1 MKSMKKGLSVLLCL
15 CLIVTTFYGCFTFD
29 AMAED
34 EGNLWSYG
42 TNENVP
48 ASFTTGISGTIN
60 SYGFFANTVSAG
72 VVNITVDS
80 GGYNSDHALHMVSTY
95 TNNSVGRIIEIEQG
109 KTYKISFKYKGD
121 GKGYPFLILNMDSY
135 VRPGIVNNNQ
145 VSVSA
150 NYTEIE
156 RKSSWNFPNCG
167 DTWNTYEKTF
177 TASTG
182 DYLAVLWATSS
193 SSVGSQTNLYMDD
206 IVVSEVIDVNFKQNV
221 NGHYV
226 YDNFGDAGT
235 VSASSVGSNQ
245 IQLKAVPK
253 SGYSFM
259 GWYYNG
265 TKISSNA
272 TYTVTYVA
280 GRTYVANFQTTTQ
293 EVNLWADGNME
304 TISASYSYLG
314 SNIVN
319 GENPDGWVGYRLGG
333 NNQYTRVKPVTDD
346 KHGGSYSL
354 YLDLWGAMRVF
365 GRRLQLK
372 GGRTYRISYWRKGY
386 VDTFGIYNHN
396 DPDLEIS
403 CSDAEHGLDDMG
415 DVSGVTTLVSSR
427 STGDGWT
434 QYTYEFTTEAGK
446 NYVDILWARN
456 SKAECYIDDVSLVQ
470 VGHYFGALI
479 AAVPETCTTAGS
491 IAHYQCLDCG
501 AYANSAKTVIS
512 SSAITISPTGHNPL
526 AISVKAATCVDKGY
540 SQACYYCRNCKK
552 YYSDAACTSELSAA
566 SVEIAPTGV
575 HTIVSVAA
583 RAATCTTNGNTAHYE
598 CSVCG
603 QGFSNST
610 GTSTLAQN
618 SWVTP
623 KTAHQFGSQ
632 VAEVNPTCS
641 TNGMKAHYRCTSC
654 NGYFDIYKNETTA
667 QELTIPATGHS
678 YGTLIAGTPATCDHA
693 GQISYY
699 VCGECGNY
707 FDADKNP
714 ISAGE
719 ITIAQLSHDYGII
732 IPQQDPTCT
741 TEGIARHY
749 HCENCGRYFDEDYN
763 VTTLT
768 ALTIAPL
775 GHVAVHVPYNKPKA
789 DTDGWYE
796 HWYCERCDSYFTNS
810 SLSKKVS
817 RSEVWLPHTATQN
830 GTTGACSW
838 SLTNGILT
846 ISGSG
851 AMANYS
857 SYNVDR
863 PWGVQITKV
872 IISSGVTNIGN
883 YAFKGCSRLT
893 EVQIANSVTRIG
905 AGAFNGTAIETI
917 SIGSGVT
924 YIGAGAFDNT
934 GALTSITVAGGNTV
948 YSASGNC
955 LIETATHT
963 LIRGA
968 NTSVIPTDGT
978 VTAIGERAFYGCTD
992 ITSFTIPNAVTYIG
1006 TEAFMGCTGLTS
1018 VALGTGVKTIAA
1030 YAFSGCEAL
1039 ATVSGGANITF
1050 IGVKAFDETM
1060 WLSTQAGT
1068 NGVVYL
1074 GKVAYIYKGGSHSVT
1089 MQSGTVSISPYAF
1102 KGSGV
1107 TSITLCSGFVRI
1119 GDNAF
1124 ENCTSL
1130 TNATLTSS
1138 ALTSIG
1144 VWAFKGCTGLTT
1156 VTLPSTLTNL
1166 GYGAFSGTGIT
1177 EITIPENVVYLEGE
1191 TFANCHAL
1199 ESVKVESD
1207 LVGIGAYA
1215 FSGCDDLDEIE
1226 LPDTLTTIG
1235 YGAFDGCVELKR
1247 VYYAGWQDDAADIAI
1262 DGANENLTKVDWTY
1276 GYEPETVSPSG
1287 TTGSV
1292 SYTVSGTTLT
1302 ITGSGAMA
1310 NYTYDSK
1317 LPWGTGITTVVVN
1330 SGVTKI
1336 GNYAFKGCKEL
1347 TSVTLP
1353 STVTTVGELAF
1364 FGCEKLNTISTN
1376 NITTYNYGAFKGCSS
1391 ITSATINASVT
1402 SIPATCFSGCS
1413 KLATL
1418 TFNGTNVTSIGTSA
1432 FEGCSK
1438 LVTVTLPTGLDSI
1451 GQKAF
1456 YGCTA
1461 LKNLTINSDIETIA
1475 SLAFGKCSSIVTLT
1489 IPSGTTSIG
1498 EGAFFGCAG
1507 LTSITLP
1514 FVGNRAV
1521 TYSDDNK
1528 YTFGYIFGKQAY
1540 DGGEAVEQTHI
1551 PVGTSVSSESYTVT
1565 HKNRTD
1571 RTYTTYYY
1579 DYDNNGG
1586 TGVYSKR
1593 KDEVISTYYIPRSL
1607 AKVTITNSSFIPS
1620 YAFENCDMIGTV
1632 TISSAVTAMGHSA
1645 FKNCKGLYSFTASNS
1660 STSTLGKETFEYC
1673 SNLRVVTIPTGNTAL
1688 QNLEYNLFYDCYNL
1702 KSFTAPQGIKYI
1714 EKQAFWGCSNL
1725 STLHLYSGVLAID
1738 EAAFD
1743 GCDSIR
1749 DIYTK
1754 YSRSWS
1760 DQLAGR
1766 KHNITVSGN
1775 ESPFDA
1781 DDITWHYS
1789 SNLYYDNYGVTGNCT
1804 WKITNNTELTISGT
1818 GPMGDY
1824 VLGQNM
1830 PWIKALTSVTIEE
1843 GVTSIGN
1850 YAFQG
1855 NDSITSISIPSTV
1868 RTIGEG
1874 AFYGCKKISSI
1885 SLPTKLYSIGA
1896 YAFNGCTSLTT
1907 VTLPDGITAIPAGL
1921 FSGCTALTTVNMTD
1935 DVTSIGNGAFLGC
1948 NHINSISI
1956 PSAVTS
1962 IADYAFGNCSALTSL
1977 TMDSSVEHIGYGAF
1991 ANSGLTTV
1999 TYGGSQAK
2007 RETIDIGEGNSALNN
2022 ATWSYLTKNG
2032 TTGGCTWTLANGV
2045 LTISGSGST
2054 QNFTIDSELPWGHDI
2069 TKVIIGS
2076 GVTNISGNGYAFRN
2090 CPDLAS
2096 FEVQSGNTTFSVVGN
2111 CLIRSADG
2119 HMNIVAGCKNSVIP
2133 TSSSQA
2139 DVIKA
2144 GAFCCVPGL
2153 TSIHIPAN
2161 IISIDKRAFI
2171 GCSNVQTITATAN
2184 GTYRTNGKV
2193 IYNTSGHVVFGSAY
2207 SPNLFANGDA
2217 ESISTSDLSTTNGWT
2232 RTAANGVSNI
2242 VGLNISSDQSY
2253 SGSKS
2258 YELSYLY
2265 GHGAYRTFQLTAGK
2279 TYTLSF
2285 WHKSPFGGNCQYFQI
2300 VNRAN
2305 ATASNVAMNGAT
2317 ADANHVMLV
2326 SKQWQ
2331 FSAGDWTK
2339 ESYTFTLGAGMDTID
2354 IVFTQAGNTNKALY
2368 FDDFKLIANDDF
2380 DGMTATQI
2388 LDGSF
2393 AYNTSLE
2400 SIYIPATVTAIGG
2413 DGNEAFVGSP
2423 NFSGVLVADGN
2434 SNYHSSG
2441 NTIIKDSTLDTVW
2454 VGTNCSNYAEA
2465 ETTTTIATNAFNG
2478 RAQLKSINISRYIT
2492 SIGDAAFK
2500 DCDALETVY
2509 YGASPTARDSIDI
2522 GAYNTPLT
2530 GAKWFTSYS
2539 GSTGSCTW
2547 STSGTTL
2554 TISGSGAM
2562 ADYTAGSAP
2571 WPDYITKVVINSGVT
2586 KVGNYAFYDM
2596 PNLTEVQ
2603 IAGSVTNIGTYAFA
2617 RSRQLAS
2624 VSLTSGLTTLS
2635 EGAFANCDSLTTI
2648 TLPTTVTTIGAYA
2661 FNGDNALTNV
2671 ETGTAI
2677 TSIGKYAFA
2686 DSGIYSALVPAS
2698 VTTISDY
2705 AFSSCENL
2713 VNVVIQNGVTTIG
2726 KGAFS
2731 YDTSLAKV
2739 ELPASITTIGD
2750 NAFDG
2755 CNNMLS
2761 FSMGKNV
2768 TSLGKEVLKNTRNLE
2783 RIKVDPLNS
2792 TYECIANNI
2801 VTRSGAVVTVLYG
2814 CKNSV
2819 ITSDITAIA
2828 SRAFFGSGL
2837 TDLYLASSVTS
2848 IAYDAFADSGVV
2860 RVNYQGTAAARDTIT
2875 MGSNNALLHDNI
2887 NWIYESNSGTTGD
2900 IKWYYTGTKLFLI
2913 GSGAMADYSGSNSAP
2928 WRYSYDSDLG
2938 MPVENVITEV
2948 YFDEGIT
2955 SIGAYA
2961 FDGITTLK
2969 NITLPA
2975 TIEDIGTR
2983 AFYGCSGLEHITME
2997 EGNPKY
3003 YTQGDCLIEIN
3014 EDEGNSV
3021 ILGTR
3026 NSVIPEDD
3034 DVVYIATD
3042 AFRNNTELRTI
3053 EIPSNISGINAD
3065 AFRGC
3070 SSLAE
3075 ITFNYNSS
3083 FESIDSYAFYGCSAL
3098 DTVYFIGST
3107 SNMNKLKNKIQ
3118 SNNDEL
3124 EDATWKAVSACDIHG
3139 HVWDAV
3145 YAEVPATCTTNGTIA
3160 YRHCSVCNKNYDME
3174 GNLAN
3179 TASSRRINATGH
3191 EYVYYDELDATHIT
3205 VGHHDYYFC
3214 PNCGTYYDTEK
3225 VETTWQA
3232 LLTDPIDY
3240 IYGDA
3245 DNSGTV
3251 DLYDAILLRQYVAY
3265 YNPGTGTS
3273 TITVYE
3279 GADANADGKID
3290 LMDVVLIRQYLA
3302 YLDDE
3307 TGLSTVN
3314 LGPFA

>member
-1 MKSMKKGLSVLLCL
+1 MKSMKKGLSILLCL
-15 CLIVTTFYGCFTFD
+15 CLVVTTVYGCFTFEALAD
-29 AMAED
+29 GD
-34 EGNLWSYG
+34 NLWSYG

-48 ASFTTGISGTIN
+48 SGFTSGISGTVN

-72 VVNITVDS
+72 VVNVTVDS
-80 GGYNSDHALHMVSTY
+80 GGYNSANALHLVSTY
-95 TNNSVGRIIEIEQG
+95 VNNSVGRIIEIEQG

-121 GKGYPFLILNMDSY
+121 GKGYPFLILNMDDR

-156 RKSSWNFPNCG
+156 RKASWNFPNCG

-182 DYLAVLWATSS
+182 NYLAVLWATSQS
-193 SSVGSQTNLYMDD
+193 TAGSQTNLYMDD

-245 IQLKAVPK
+245 IQLNAVPNA
-253 SGYSFM
+253 GYKFM
-259 GWYYNG
+259 GWYYG
-265 TKISSNA
+265 TTKISSNA
-272 TYTVTYVA
+272 SYKVAYVP
-280 GRTYVANFQTTTQ
+280 GRTFIANFQTDTL
-293 EVNLWADGNME
+293 EVNMWADGNME
-304 TISASYSYLG
+304 TISESYSYLG

-319 GENPDGWVGYRLGG
+319 GENPDGWVGYRLGS
-333 NNQYTRVKPVTDD
+333 NNQYTRVRPVTDD

-354 YLDLWGAMRVF
+354 HLDLWGAMRVF
-365 GRRLQLK
+365 GRRLQLRP
-372 GGRTYRISYWRKGY
+372 GRTYRFSYWRKGY

-403 CSDAEHGLDDMG
+403 CTDGEHGLDAMG

-427 STGDGWT
+427 ATGDGWT
-434 QYTYEFTTEAGK
+434 EYTYEFTTEAGK
-446 NYVDILWARN
+446 SYVDILWARN
-456 SKAECYIDDVSLVQ
+456 SKDLCYIDDVSLVE
-470 VGHYFGALI
+470 VGHYFGGLHS
-479 AAVPETCTTAGS
+479 AVPETCTTAGS
-491 IAHYQCLDCG
+491 IAYYTCQDCG
-501 AYANSAKTVIS
+501 AYANAAKTIIS
-512 SSAITISPTGHNPL
+512 SSDITISPTGHNPVYL
-526 AISVKAATCVDKGY
+526 TAKAATCVDKGY
-540 SQACYYCRNCKK
+540 TQACYYCKNCKK
-552 YYSDAACTSELSAA
+552 YYSDAECTSQLDTA

-575 HTIVSVAA
+575 HTISYVSAK
-583 RAATCTTNGNTAHYE
+583 AATCTTNGNTAHYE

-603 QGFSNST
+603 QGFANSA

-632 VAEVNPTCS
+632 VAAVNPTCS
-641 TNGMKAHYRCTSC
+641 ANGMKAHYRCTSC
-654 NGYFDIYKNETTA
+654 NGYFDLYKNETTA
-667 QELTIPATGHS
+667 QELTIPATGHT
-678 YGTLIAGTPATCDHA
+678 YGTLIGGTPATCDHP
-693 GQISYY
+693 GQMSHY
-699 VCGECGNY
+699 VCSECGGY

-714 ISAGE
+714 IAAGE
-719 ITIAQLSHDYGII
+719 ITLAQLSHDYGVI

-749 HCENCGRYFDEDYN
+749 HCENCGRYFDEN
-763 VTTLT
+763 KNETTLT

-775 GHVAVHVPYNKPKA
+775 GHVAIHVPYNKPKA
-789 DTDGWYE
+789 DSDGWYE
-796 HWYCERCDSYFTNS
+796 HWYCQRCDSYFINS

-817 RSEVWLPHTATQN
+817 RSEVWLPHTSTQN

-838 SLTNGILT
+838 SLTNGVLT

-857 SYNVDR
+857 SYNIDR

-872 IISSGVTNIGN
+872 IIESGVTNIGN
-883 YAFKGCSRLT
+883 YAFKGCSKLA

-905 AGAFNGTAIETI
+905 AGAFNGTAIQTI

-968 NTSVIPTDGT
+968 NNSVIPSDGS
-978 VTAIGERAFYGCTD
+978 VTAIGERAFYGCAD
-992 ITSFTIPNAVTYIG
+992 LTSVTIPAAVTYIG
-1006 TEAFMGCTGLTS
+1006 AEAFMGCTGLTS
-1018 VALGTGVKTIAA
+1018 VALGTGVKTISA
-1030 YAFSGCEAL
+1030 YAFADCEAL
-1039 ATVSGGANITF
+1039 TTVSGGANVTS
-1050 IGVKAFDETM
+1050 IGAKAFDETA
-1060 WLSTQAGT
+1060 WLSAQSGT

-1074 GKVAYIYKGGSHSVT
+1074 GQVAYLYKGGAQSVT
-1089 MQSGTVSISPYAF
+1089 LQSGTKSIAPYAF
-1102 KGSGV
+1102 KGSAI
-1107 TSITLCSGFVRI
+1107 TAITLPSGFVRI

-1130 TNATLTSS
+1130 ASATLPSS
-1138 ALTSIG
+1138 LTSIG
-1144 VWAFKGCTGLTT
+1144 VWAFKGCTALTGIN
-1156 VTLPSTLTNL
+1156 LPSALTSI
-1166 GYGAFSGTGIT
+1166 GYGAFNGTGLT
-1177 EITIPENVVYLEGE
+1177 EVTIPENVVYLEGE
-1191 TFANCHAL
+1191 TFANCGAL
-1199 ESVKVESD
+1199 SKVDIKSD

-1215 FSGCDDLDEIE
+1215 FSGCVDLNEIA
-1226 LPDTLTTIG
+1226 LPDTLATVG

-1247 VYYAGWQDDAADIAI
+1247 VYYAGWQDDASEIVI

-1276 GYEPETVSPSG
+1276 GYEHEVVSPSG
-1287 TTGSV
+1287 STGSV

-1302 ITGSGAMA
+1302 ISGSGAMA

-1317 LPWGTGITTVVVN
+1317 LPWGTAITTVVVK
-1330 SGVTKI
+1330 SGVTNI
-1336 GNYAFKGCKEL
+1336 GNYAFKNCANI

-1353 STVTTVGELAF
+1353 SSVTTVGELAF
-1364 FGCEKLNTISTN
+1364 FGCEKLSSISTA
-1376 NITTYNYGAFKGCSS
+1376 NITTYNYGSFKGCKSM
-1391 ITSATINASVT
+1391 TAVTVNASVT
-1402 SIPATCFSGCS
+1402 AIPATCFSGCS
-1413 KLATL
+1413 KLATV

-1432 FEGCSK
+1432 FEDCAK
-1438 LVTVTLPTGLDSI
+1438 LTSVTVPSGVSTI
-1451 GQKAF
+1451 GKKAF
-1456 YGCTA
+1456 YGCTS
-1461 LKNLTINSDIETIA
+1461 LKTVTLNSNLSSIE
-1475 SLAFGKCSSIVTLT
+1475 SLAFGKCSSISTLT
-1489 IPSGTTSIG
+1489 VPTGISTIG
-1498 EGAFFGCAG
+1498 EGAFFGCSG
-1507 LTSITLP
+1507 LTSISLP
-1514 FVGNRAV
+1514 FVGNRKV
-1521 TYSDDNK
+1521 TYSDTNK
-1528 YTFGYIFGKQAY
+1528 HTFGYIFGKQPY
-1540 DGGEAVEQTHI
+1540 DGGEAVRQNYVTAATQ
-1551 PVGTSVSSESYTVT
+1551 PSSASYTVT
-1565 HKNRTD
+1565 HKNRTSY
-1571 RTYTTYYY
+1571 TYSTTYY

-1586 TGVYSKR
+1586 SGVYSER
-1593 KDEVISTYYIPRSL
+1593 KDNAVNIYYIPRSL
-1607 AKVTITNSSFIPS
+1607 SKVTITNSSFIPS
-1620 YAFENCDMIGTV
+1620 YAFENCDMLGSV
-1632 TISSAVTAMGHSA
+1632 TISSAVTAMGYSA
-1645 FKNCKGLYSFTASNS
+1645 FKNCKNLYSFTASNS

-1673 SNLRVVTIPTGNTAL
+1673 SNLRSVTIPTGNTAMT
-1688 QNLEYNLFYDCYNL
+1688 NLEYNLFYDCYNL
-1702 KSFTAPQGIKYI
+1702 KSFTAPQGIQYI

-1725 STLHLYSGVLAID
+1725 STIHLHSNVKAID
-1738 EAAFD
+1738 TDAFD
-1743 GCDSIR
+1743 GCDSIK

-1754 YSRSWS
+1754 ASKPSA
-1760 DQLAGR
+1760 LTGR
-1766 KHNITVSGN
+1766 KHNITVSGDA
-1775 ESPFDA
+1775 SPFDA
-1781 DDITWHYS
+1781 DDITWHYGS
-1789 SNLYYDNYGVTGNCT
+1789 TLYYDNYGVTGNCT
-1804 WKITNNTELTISGT
+1804 WKITNNTVLTISGT
-1818 GPMGDY
+1818 GAMGDY
-1824 VLGQNM
+1824 VLGENM
-1830 PWIKALTSVTIEE
+1830 PWIKALTSVVIEE

-1855 NDSITSISIPSTV
+1855 NDSITSITIPSTV

-1874 AFYGCKKISSI
+1874 AFYGCKKITSI
-1885 SLPTKLYSIGA
+1885 SLPAKLYSIGA
-1896 YAFNGCTSLTT
+1896 YAFNGCTGLTS
-1907 VTLPDGITAIPAGL
+1907 VTLPDGIKTIPAGL

-1948 NHINSISI
+1948 NHLTSISL

-1962 IADYAFGNCSALTSL
+1962 IADYAFGNCSALTSV
-1977 TMDSSVEHIGYGAF
+1977 TMDSEVAHIGYGAF
-1991 ANSGLTTV
+1991 ANTGLSTV
-1999 TYGGSQAK
+1999 TYGGTQTK
-2007 RETIDIGEGNSALNN
+2007 RESIDISEGNSKLNN
-2022 ATWSYLTKNG
+2022 ATWTYLTKNG
-2032 TTGGCTWTLANGV
+2032 TTGGCTWTLNNGV

-2054 QNFTIDSELPWGHDI
+2054 ANFSIDSELPWGHDI
-2069 TKVIIGS
+2069 TKVVIGS
-2076 GVTNISGNGYAFRN
+2076 GVTNISGNGYAFRD
-2090 CPDLAS
+2090 CPNLAS
-2096 FEVQSGNTTFSVVGN
+2096 FEVQSGNSTFSVAGN
-2111 CLIRSADG
+2111 CLIKNADG

-2184 GTYRTNGKV
+2184 GTYRTNGKI
-2193 IYNTSGHVVFGSAY
+2193 IYNTNGSVVFGSAY

-2217 ESISTSDLSTTNGWT
+2217 ENISTTDLSTSNGWT

-2242 VGLNISSDQSY
+2242 VGLNISSEQAH

-2285 WHKSPFGGNCQYFQI
+2285 WHKSPLGGNCQYFQI

-2305 ATASNVAMNGAT
+2305 ATASNVAMNGSA
-2317 ADANHVMLV
+2317 ADANHVLLV

-2331 FSAGDWTK
+2331 FSASEWTK

-2380 DGMTATQI
+2380 DGVTVNQI
-2388 LDGSF
+2388 LDGAF
-2393 AYNTSLE
+2393 AYNTALE

-2413 DGNEAFVGSP
+2413 DGNYAFVGSP

-2441 NTIIKDSTLDTVW
+2441 NTIIKDDTLDTVW

-2465 ETTTTIATNAFNG
+2465 ETTTSIATNAFNG

-2492 SIGDAAFK
+2492 SIGDAAFN

-2509 YGASPTARDSIDI
+2509 YGASPASRDSINI

-2539 GSTGSCTW
+2539 GTTGSCTW

-2562 ADYTAGSAP
+2562 ADYTAGTAP
-2571 WPDYITKVVINSGVT
+2571 WPEYITKVVINSGVT
-2586 KVGNYAFYDM
+2586 KVGNYAFYEM

-2603 IAGSVTNIGTYAFA
+2603 IAGSTTNIGNYAFA
-2617 RSRQLAS
+2617 RNRQLSS
-2624 VSLTSGLTTLS
+2624 VSLTSGLTTVS
-2635 EGAFANCDSLTTI
+2635 EGAFMGCDSLAAI
-2648 TLPTTVTTIGAYA
+2648 TLPASVTTIGAYA
-2661 FNGDNALTNV
+2661 FNGDSALTSV
-2671 ETGTAI
+2671 ETGSAI
-2677 TSIGKYAFA
+2677 TTIGKYAFA
-2686 DSGIYSALVPAS
+2686 DSGIYSAVIPAG
-2698 VTTISDY
+2698 VATIGEC

-2713 VNVVIQNGVTTIG
+2713 VNVVISNGVTTIG

-2731 YDTSLAKV
+2731 YDTALEKIV
-2739 ELPASITTIGD
+2739 LPASVTTIGD

-2755 CNNMLS
+2755 CNNLRS

-2768 TSLGKEVLKNTRNLE
+2768 SALGKEVLKNTRNLE
-2783 RIKVDPLNS
+2783 SIKVDPLNS
-2792 TYECIANNI
+2792 NYECIANNI
-2801 VTRSGAVVTVLYG
+2801 VKRNGAVVTVLYG

-2819 ITSDITAIA
+2819 ITTDITAID

-2860 RVNYQGTAAARDTIT
+2860 RVNYQGNAAARDTIT
-2875 MGSNNALLHDNI
+2875 MGTNNALLHSNVT
-2887 NWIYESNSGTTGD
+2887 WIYGSNSGTSGD

-2913 GSGAMADYSGSNSAP
+2913 GNGAMADYSGSNSAP
-2928 WRYSYDSDLG
+2928 WRYSTDPNTGL
-2938 MPVENVITEV
+2938 PVENVITEV

-2955 SIGAYA
+2955 TIGAYA
-2961 FDGITTLK
+2961 FDGCTTLK
-2969 NITLPA
+2969 NISLPA
-2975 TIEDIGTR
+2975 TIEEVGTR
-2983 AFYGCSGLEHITME
+2983 AFYGCSGLEHVTME
-2997 EGNPKY
+2997 EGSDRY
-3003 YTQGDCLIEIN
+3003 YTKGDCLIEIN
-3014 EDEGNSV
+3014 EDEGNRV
-3021 ILGTR
+3021 VLGTR
-3026 NSVIPEDD
+3026 NSVIPEDEE
-3034 DVVYIATD
+3034 VAYIATD

-3053 EIPSNISGINAD
+3053 EIPANIYGISAD

-3098 DTVYFIGST
+3098 DTVYFIGTT

-3118 SNNDEL
+3118 SNNTEL

-3139 HVWDAV
+3139 HVYDAV

-3160 YRHCSVCNKNYDME
+3160 YRHCSVCNKNYDMN

-3179 TASSRRINATGH
+3179 TAASRRINATGH
-3191 EYVYYDELDATHIT
+3191 EYVYYDELDATHFS

-3225 VETTWQA
+3225 VETTWEA
-3232 LLTDPIDY
+3232 LLTEPIDY
-3240 IYGDA
+3240 LYGDA

-3265 YNPGTGTS
+3265 YNPSTGTS

-3279 GADANADGKID
+3279 GADANADGKVD

-3302 YLDDE
+3302 YYDDE
-3307 TGLSTVN
+3307 TGLSTVK
-3314 LGPFA
+3314 LGPLA